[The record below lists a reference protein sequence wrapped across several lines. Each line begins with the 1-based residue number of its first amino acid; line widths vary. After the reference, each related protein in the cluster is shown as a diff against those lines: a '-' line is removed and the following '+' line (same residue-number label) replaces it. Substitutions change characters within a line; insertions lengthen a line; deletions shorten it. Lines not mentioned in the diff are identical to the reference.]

1 LTSPLQEA
9 KDTAQTLAASI
20 MSEGTR
26 GHSHTDALFAAL
38 AAPKEALWIAS
49 KGQIDFYD
57 DPNIINPA
65 ADAVARF
72 FEKWL

>member
-1 LTSPLQEA
+1 VI
-9 KDTAQTLAASI
+9 TAPTLI
-20 MSEGTR
+20 VHSEK
-26 GHSHTDALFAAL
+26 ALAPGLARTFFAGL
-38 AAPKEALWIAS
+38 AAPKEELWIAS

-57 DPNIINPA
+57 DPNIINRA